1 MSNLFTARLDLNSAT
16 LVSATVDTY
25 DIQGTVVDNTGI
37 FYATDVA
44 VGDIIYNDQ
53 QSFGLGVCRYKVIS
67 INAGSTSGAD
77 LTARIKWDIT
87 GQDPQDPIPGF
98 GATIGKDA
106 FGATALP
113 SVSTDSVD
121 ESFITAIRNVEGM
134 TMASNSYSNRYQ
146 GIVMTGTIDG
156 TNTVFS
162 IPGAYIASTVVVY
175 YNGIKLTQGVSA
187 DYVLTGVDR
196 ITLNFAPKAG
206 QITIDYNSLV

>member
-1 MSNLFTARLDLNSAT
+1 MSNLFTARFDLNSAT
-16 LVSATVDTY
+16 LVNLTVDTY
-25 DIQGTVVDNTGI
+25 DIDGTVVDNTGI

-53 QSFGLGVCRYKVIS
+53 QSMNMGVGRYRVLS
-67 INAGSTSGAD
+67 IDSSTSGAN
-77 LTARIKWDIT
+77 LIARVQWDII
-87 GQDPQDPIPGF
+87 GQDPQDPVPGF

-113 SVSTDSVD
+113 SINTDTVD
-121 ESFITAIRNVEGM
+121 ESLITAIRNVEGM
-134 TMASNSYSNRYQ
+134 NMASYSYSNRNQ
-146 GIVMTGTIDG
+146 GVVMTGLVDG

-162 IPGAYIASTVVVY
+162 ISGAYIASTVVVY
-175 YNGIKLTQGVSA
+175 YNGIKLTKGVSA

-196 ITLNFAPKAG
+196 VTLNFAPKAG